1 MTAAIAATKP
11 PPEGTAGSVV
21 TTSAGVMAFMG
32 PPSPCRFGVVAP
44 RPSGRIGIVRR
55 LAFACVTQSA
65 HDVARG
71 IHEEAGLVVNDAGG
85 VVAGVAHDG
94 LDVGRHGAED
104 LFQMAGP
111 LLDVSPACPEAR
123 EVRGADLG
131 EVVEEIGVV
140 ELDAGRSSRIGRAR
154 PADRAGAR
162 IVDSG
167 IRDARHRPP
176 PGPGTSVADLA
187 SSARRQVRVS
197 PASNA
202 SRDAIIMIATR
213 FAS

>member
-1 MTAAIAATKP
+1 MTAAIAATNP

-55 LAFACVTQSA
+55 LPIACVTQSG

-71 IHEEAGLVVNDAGG
+71 IHEEAGLVVNGAGG
-85 VVAGVAHDG
+85 VVPGVAHDG
-94 LDVGRHGAED
+94 LDVGRDGAED
-104 LFQMAGP
+104 LSQMLGP
-111 LLDVSPACPEAR
+111 LLDVSPARPETY

-131 EVVEEIGVV
+131 EVVEQVRVV
-140 ELDAGRSSRIGRAR
+140 ELDAGRSGRIGGAR
-154 PADRAGAR
+154 PADRAGAC

-167 IRDARHRPP
+167 VRDARHRPP
-176 PGPGTSVADLA
+176 PGPGTIVADCV
-187 SSARRQVRVS
+187 SCRRVSVS

-202 SRDAIIMIATR
+202 SRLAIIMIATR